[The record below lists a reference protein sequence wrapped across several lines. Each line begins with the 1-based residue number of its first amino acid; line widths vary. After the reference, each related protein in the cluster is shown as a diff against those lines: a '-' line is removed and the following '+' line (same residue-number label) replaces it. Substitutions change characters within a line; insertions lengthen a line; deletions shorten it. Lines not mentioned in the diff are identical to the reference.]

1 MIIRQLEV
9 SPFMENAYIVGCEE
23 TKQAVIFD
31 PGDEAG
37 RIAAEVQR
45 LGLTVSEIIATH
57 AHIDH
62 IGAVHALKEMLGVP
76 FRLHKNE
83 EILVKAYD
91 QQCRMFGIQ
100 FGAEPGIDGYIEEG
114 DEIAVGNLKAKVLLT
129 PGHSPGGL
137 CFHFQGSPGSV
148 IVGDTL
154 FMGSIGRTDLI
165 GGDMKTLIANI
176 KNKILTLPEDT
187 QVYSGHGPMTT
198 VGREMKTNPFLLMY

>member
-23 TKQAVIFD
+23 TKQGVIFD

-37 RIAAEVQR
+37 RIAAEVER
-45 LGLTVSEIIATH
+45 LGLSIVEIIATH

-62 IGAVHALKEMLGVP
+62 IGAVQALKEKLKVP
-76 FRLHKNE
+76 FRIHKNE

-100 FGAEPGIDGYIEEG
+100 FGSEPGIDGFINEG
-114 DEIAVGNLKAKVLLT
+114 DEISIGNLKAKVLLT

-137 CFHFQGSPGSV
+137 CFMFEGNPGRV

-154 FMGSIGRTDLI
+154 FLGSIGRTDLI
-165 GGDMKTLIANI
+165 GGDMKTLIGNI
-176 KNKILTLPEDT
+176 KSKILTLPDDT
-187 QVYSGHGPMTT
+187 EVYSGHGPATT
-198 VGREMKTNPFLLMY
+198 VGREKRSNPFLHMS

>member
-45 LGLTVSEIIATH
+45 LGLTVREIIATH

-76 FRLHKNE
+76 FRIHKNE

-91 QQCRMFGIQ
+91 QQCRMFGIR

-114 DEIAVGNLKAKVLLT
+114 GEIAVGNLKARVLLT

-137 CFHFQGSPGSV
+137 CFYFQGSPGSV

-187 QVYSGHGPMTT
+187 KVYSGHGPMTT